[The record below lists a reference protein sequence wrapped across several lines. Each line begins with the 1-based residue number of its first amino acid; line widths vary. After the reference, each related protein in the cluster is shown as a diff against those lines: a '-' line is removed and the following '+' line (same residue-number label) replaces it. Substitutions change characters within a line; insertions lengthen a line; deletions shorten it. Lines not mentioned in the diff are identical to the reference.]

1 MKASLSQVSLV
12 QQDCGK
18 HVNHSC
24 RATAQGLLPGT
35 PDQPMAVN
43 SIPRGQCL
51 QWKQNIGNYWLSREF
66 NTKVALLVA
75 DKLLQRVSQTHP
87 FLFFLS
93 YSKVYSVQFSSVTQ
107 SCLTL
112 CDPRNAAHQAT
123 LSIADSRTL
132 LKLMSIELLMPSS
145 HPILCHPLLL
155 WPSNFPAKGSF
166 QMSQLFAS
174 GGQSI
179 RVSASTP
186 VLPMNIKE

>member
-43 SIPRGQCL
+43 SIPKGQCL

-107 SCLTL
+107 SCPTL
-112 CDPRNAAHQAT
+112 CNPMDR
-123 LSIADSRTL
+123 
-132 LKLMSIELLMPSS
+132 
-145 HPILCHPLLL
+145 
-155 WPSNFPAKGSF
+155 
-166 QMSQLFAS
+166 
-174 GGQSI
+174 
-179 RVSASTP
+179 STP
-186 VLPMNIKE
+186 GLPVHLQLPEFTKTHVH